1 MKGKILIADDEPHIR
16 QLVDNALGKDYSI
29 LQASNGEEAMEIA
42 LSQKPDLILMDIVMP
57 KVDGYSACSQ
67 IKADQAT
74 KGIPVVM
81 VTGIGFKINEKVAK
95 DFGAD
100 GYITKPFSLESL
112 VNIAEQYVPA
122 VQPALLSHPGTRQD
136 TG

>member
-16 QLVDNALGKDYSI
+16 QLVNNALGKDYSI
-29 LQASNGEEAMEIA
+29 LQASNGEEAMNIA

-67 IKADQAT
+67 IKSDQVT

-81 VTGIGFKINEKVAK
+81 ITGIGFKINEKVAK
-95 DFGAD
+95 DLGAD
-100 GYITKPFSLESL
+100 GYITKPFTLESL

-122 VQPALLSHPGTRQD
+122 PQTAL
-136 TG
+136 

>member
-16 QLVDNALGKDYSI
+16 QLVNNTLGKDYNI
-29 LQASNGEEAMEIA
+29 LEASNGEEAINIA
-42 LSQKPDLILMDIVMP
+42 LSQKPDLILMDIIMP

-81 VTGIGFKINEKVAK
+81 LTGLGFALNEKVAK
-95 DFGAD
+95 DLGAD

-112 VNIAEQYVPA
+112 IDTAEQYVSID
-122 VQPALLSHPGTRQD
+122 QTTL
-136 TG
+136 